1 MDNDCFGFPLG
12 CNWQDKDQK
21 SSTDLFSRICL
32 FHVSALSDKQCLFA
46 SFLWFLQGKQALV
59 WLLGAHGEKVP
70 NAPYVLE
77 EFVENVKS
85 EMFPAVKMELLTALV
100 RLFLSRPAE
109 CQDMLGRLLYYCI
122 GAFPSSCFPEA
133 AVLAFGDLVWLCP
146 QCVDAVCQRPSW
158 GGVQDGTV
166 RWLCALGCYLA
177 PSCLV
182 GECNRFTLYRWESGF
197 SN

>member
-1 MDNDCFGFPLG
+1 MTVWLSFGLRLAG
-12 CNWQDKDQK
+12 KDQK
-21 SSTDLFSRICL
+21 SSGDLFSRICL
-32 FHVSALSDKQCLFA
+32 FHVNTVILVNSTYLLF
-46 SFLWFLQGKQALV
+46 FLWFLQGKQALI

-77 EFVENVKS
+77 DFVENVKS

-122 GAFPSSCFPEA
+122 GGFPSSCFAA
-133 AVLAFGDLVWLCP
+133 AVAQAFWDLVWLCP
-146 QCVDAVCQRPSW
+146 QCVDAVCQHPSCEEAI
-158 GGVQDGTV
+158 QDGKV
-166 RWLCALGCYLA
+166 RWLYALGCCLA

-182 GECNRFTLYRWESGF
+182 GECNRLTLYP
-197 SN
+197 

>member
-1 MDNDCFGFPLG
+1 MTVWLSFGSRLVG
-12 CNWQDKDQK
+12 KDQK
-21 SSTDLFSRICL
+21 SSGDLFSRICL
-32 FHVSALSDKQCLFA
+32 FHVNTVVLVNGAYLLF
-46 SFLWFLQGKQALV
+46 FLWFLQGKQALI

-77 EFVENVKS
+77 DFVENVKS

-122 GAFPSSCFPEA
+122 GGFPSSCFAA
-133 AVLAFGDLVWLCP
+133 AVAQAFWDLVWLCP
-146 QCVDAVCQRPSW
+146 QCMDAVCQHPSCEEAI
-158 GGVQDGTV
+158 QDGKV
-166 RWLCALGCYLA
+166 RWLCALGCCLA

-182 GECNRFTLYRWESGF
+182 GECNRLTLYP
-197 SN
+197 

>member
-1 MDNDCFGFPLG
+1 MGCDC
-12 CNWQDKDQK
+12 QDKDHK
-21 SSTDLFSRICL
+21 SSKDLFSHICL
-32 FHVSALSDKQCLFA
+32 WHVTILCGKQCLFA
-46 SFLWFLQGKQALV
+46 IFFLRFLQGKQALI

-77 EFVENVKS
+77 EFVENMKS

-122 GAFPSSCFPEA
+122 GGFPSFCFTEA
-133 AVLAFGDLVWLCP
+133 VVEAFWDLVWLCP
-146 QCVDAVCQRPSW
+146 QRMDAVCQHPSCE
-158 GGVQDGTV
+158 GTV
-166 RWLCALGCYLA
+166 QGGKARWLYALGSYLA
-177 PSCLV
+177 PNCL
-182 GECNRFTLYRWESGF
+182 GGGCNRLTLYRWESGF